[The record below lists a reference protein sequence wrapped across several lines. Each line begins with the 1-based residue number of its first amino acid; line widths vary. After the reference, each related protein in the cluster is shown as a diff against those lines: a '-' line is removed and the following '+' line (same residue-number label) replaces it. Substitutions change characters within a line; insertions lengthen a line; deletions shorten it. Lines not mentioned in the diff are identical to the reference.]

1 MGRCVPTCVY
11 LLGNLLPTAAR
22 PVSSDVVTTADV
34 FLHAGSAT
42 ATMTAGTTATNQTAE
57 DKVDQLLLHL
67 LAPAARPVSSDV
79 VPTADVFHQTGS
91 AMGTMTAGTTVT
103 KQTAVPLLDHLL
115 PPAVAGLDSLDATT
129 ADVFRQCGSA
139 TVTMIAA
146 TTAMN

>member
-42 ATMTAGTTATNQTAE
+42 ATMTAGTTATNQTA
-57 DKVDQLLLHL
+57 
-67 LAPAARPVSSDV
+67 AARPVSSDV